1 MNVGLISASRTL
13 VGQEIAR
20 YRRRKSFPVKVDYL
34 PGHLRSEPEPSDFAP
49 RGTLAATLPV
59 TLYWGMERNIDLDGV
74 RPPGVPHW
82 MGKFDWVVGFEYGWA
97 NAQVFPRSVLCEPTY
112 LPQLLAFLKKRW
124 PDPQARASL
133 LAVTVGPDFLLS
145 WQRKRLLRGLSR
157 YFSCVFYEAKDLES
171 SSISVLP
178 MGIIEHY
185 SRANA
190 GRVLELAQCLARQ
203 SRVND
208 GPPSVLAAWGAWW
221 PGLDELVSDRRLARE
236 FASRSP
242 LITESVLSSDE
253 WFSALAEFDFMLC
266 PMGNGVQTSR
276 MMEAILMGC
285 IPIATGHPTFVEL
298 EQRGVPLLLV
308 EAWEVID
315 DAMLIEAYESLFSK
329 VQEFRHHLLDLDAWW
344 SFSFPC
350 HQHPE
355 ATFAL

>member
-1 MNVGLISASRTL
+1 
-13 VGQEIAR
+13 
-20 YRRRKSFPVKVDYL
+20 
-34 PGHLRSEPEPSDFAP
+34 
-49 RGTLAATLPV
+49 
-59 TLYWGMERNIDLDGV
+59 
-74 RPPGVPHW
+74 
-82 MGKFDWVVGFEYGWA
+82 
-97 NAQVFPRSVLCEPTY
+97 
-112 LPQLLAFLKKRW
+112 
-124 PDPQARASL
+124 
-133 LAVTVGPDFLLS
+133 
-145 WQRKRLLRGLSR
+145 
-157 YFSCVFYEAKDLES
+157 
-171 SSISVLP
+171 

-190 GRVLELAQCLARQ
+190 GRVLELAQGLARQ
-203 SRVND
+203 SRAND